1 MNPGFDVCCSP
12 SLNLV
17 QLMPIKTLRHL
28 NCVSLSTSE
37 KLPSIFTRYIG
48 RRWKA
53 REENLIST
61 FVQLEVEEK
70 SVNLISEEY

>member
-28 NCVSLSTSE
+28 SCVSLSTSE